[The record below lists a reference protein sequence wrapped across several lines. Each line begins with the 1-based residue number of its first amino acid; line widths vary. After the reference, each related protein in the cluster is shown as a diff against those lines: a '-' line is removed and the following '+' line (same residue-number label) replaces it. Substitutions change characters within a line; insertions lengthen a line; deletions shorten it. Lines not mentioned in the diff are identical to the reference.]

1 MNDLSAVNY
10 KNHISNKLV
19 WMSRQLRHFND
30 PVSIIHWANAMRSG
44 QDLLLIPVAKASTG
58 RKSFSID
65 PIPSGLSKAVNNS
78 QNILPFTVTP
88 SVSTSLNASSTTI
101 MPVDLTPTIIYKST
115 KNVSMNSV
123 PQPLTTSDHSKRI
136 TKVSRLSVPDKVTNI
151 KQSMYPHPKETFPV
165 SKI

>member
-10 KNHISNKLV
+10 KSHISNKLV

-30 PVSIIHWANAMRSG
+30 PVSIIHWANAIRSVK
-44 QDLLLIPVAKASTG
+44 DLLLTPVAKASTG

-78 QNILPFTVTP
+78 QSILPFTVTP

-101 MPVDLTPTIIYKST
+101 MPVDLTPTIT
-115 KNVSMNSV
+115 KNI
-123 PQPLTTSDHSKRI
+123 PKTLT
-136 TKVSRLSVPDKVTNI
+136 
-151 KQSMYPHPKETFPV
+151 
-165 SKI
+165 